1 MTTQVKQNNIRISAR
16 KAKLVI
22 DLIRN
27 KPVNE
32 ALRILNNT
40 NKKFAP
46 IVAKLLKS
54 AIANVEHN
62 SKDMDPTQLYVYKIV
77 ANQGPTLKRMLPRA
91 KGAADRIKKRTTHL
105 VITLSDDK
113 NEKITEQ
120 QAIKERLAKRKQNK
134 TETASKLAQEPTKVV
149 TVDEQEL
156 AKREQQVLKV
166 VEPTEV
172 SAADKAKG
180 IEAPVV
186 ETENIIISMTKK
198 NALALFENPEK
209 NVVFYKVTPTNPV
222 KRVIV
227 YAVAPEKK
235 VLGEFDLETIDIGA
249 PSTIWRKYNK
259 QSVLVKKEFDTY
271 FVESKKAHAMIASRT
286 FKYRTPKKLSDYNM
300 KKGPSG
306 FQYLK

>member
-22 DLIRN
+22 DLVRN

-62 SKDMDPTQLYVYKIV
+62 SKDMDPTKLYVYKIV

-91 KGAADRIKKRTTHL
+91 KGSADRINKRTTHL
-105 VITLSDDK
+105 VITLSDDR
-113 NEKITEQ
+113 NENALEQ
-120 QAIKERLAKRKQNK
+120 QAIKDRLAKRKQKQNVV
-134 TETASKLAQEPTKVV
+134 ETPVV
-149 TVDEQEL
+149 KPATVEVDEQEL
-156 AKREQQVLKV
+156 AKREQEVLQV
-166 VEPTEV
+166 VEVSEANKEDGSKPTV
-172 SAADKAKG
+172 
-180 IEAPVV
+180 I

-235 VLGEFDLETIDIGA
+235 VLGEFDLETIDVAA
-249 PSTIWRKYNK
+249 PSTVWRKYNK
-259 QSVLVKKEFDTY
+259 QSVLAKKEFDTY
-271 FVESKKAHAMIASRT
+271 YADSKKAHAMIASRT